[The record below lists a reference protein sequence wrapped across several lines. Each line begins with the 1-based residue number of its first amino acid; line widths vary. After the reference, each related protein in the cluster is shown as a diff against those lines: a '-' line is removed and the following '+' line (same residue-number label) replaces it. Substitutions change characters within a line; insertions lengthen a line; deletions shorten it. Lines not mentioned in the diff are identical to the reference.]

1 MQWRL
6 GTVQIVSLSVLV
18 VSTSI
23 RHYNY
28 NEAESDVVTYWTSLA
43 GPAQPVDGPEYSL
56 IPELN

>member
-1 MQWRL
+1 M
-6 GTVQIVSLSVLV
+6 LV